1 MTADAAAP
9 ATKAPAAAPASQPE
23 RQKGRALQPPRWPRA
38 SGLRANLR
46 RAARVERRVQR
57 ERKVACG
64 LKAFFG
70 TFLEASLQ
78 DALPGRSGQHTRR
91 RDVGRILLEDGR
103 HRFGC
108 GVAME
113 RAASREHLVEDA
125 AEREDVG
132 AMIAALPANLFG
144 RHVADRAEHDA
155 WFGRGRHGGRV
166 GRRERVRGLPRQT
179 EIEDLDRAVAADEHV
194 VRLQIA
200 MRDVLVMRGRE
211 AAGNLS
217 GDRDRLPRRQCARRR
232 AGHGASRPRAAP
244 LPHS

>member
-1 MTADAAAP
+1 
-9 ATKAPAAAPASQPE
+9 
-23 RQKGRALQPPRWPRA
+23 
-38 SGLRANLR
+38 
-46 RAARVERRVQR
+46 
-57 ERKVACG
+57 
-64 LKAFFG
+64 
-70 TFLEASLQ
+70 
-78 DALPGRSGQHTRR
+78 
-91 RDVGRILLEDGR
+91 
-103 HRFGC
+103 
-108 GVAME
+108 ME

-155 WFGRGRHGGRV
+155 RFGRGRHRGCV
-166 GRRERVRGLPRQT
+166 GRRERVRGLSRQT

-217 GDRDRLPRRQCARRR
+217 GDGDRLPRRQCAGGEPGTERLTLEQLHYRIADALAPADVVQGQDVGMGQHRDGPRFALEAGERFGIGGDGLRHDLDGDVASEPAVVR
-232 AGHGASRPRAAP
+232 AIDFPHAARAEQAFDLVRPEPRPRRQW
-244 LPHS
+244 H